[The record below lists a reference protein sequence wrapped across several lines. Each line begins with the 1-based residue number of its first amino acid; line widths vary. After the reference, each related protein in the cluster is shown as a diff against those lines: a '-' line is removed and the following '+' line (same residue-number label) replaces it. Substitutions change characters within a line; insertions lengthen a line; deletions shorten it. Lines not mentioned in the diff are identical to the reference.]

1 MTTTAAR
8 SVGSHRRPP
17 ERRFVPWVAVAAR
30 LVLGGVWIGAG
41 VAKVTALD
49 ESVRAVRAYR
59 LLPDVIAQPV
69 GAGLPLVEI
78 VLGVL
83 LLVGLGVR
91 TSAIVSALLMAAF
104 VIGISSAWARGLRID
119 CGCFGSG
126 GQLAEGADPTYG
138 WELARDGALLI
149 LAVFLAARPP
159 GRLALDGL
167 FAARKEIV

>member
-1 MTTTAAR
+1 MTTTSR
-8 SVGSHRRPP
+8 STGLHRRQP
-17 ERRFVPWVAVAAR
+17 EPLLGPWVALAAR

-59 LLPDVIAQPV
+59 LLPDVIAQPL

-78 VLGVL
+78 VLGAL
-83 LLVGLGVR
+83 LLIGFGVR
-91 TSAIVSALLMAAF
+91 ASAIASALLMTAF
-104 VIGISSAWARGLRID
+104 VIGIASSWARGLRID

-126 GQLAEGADPTYG
+126 GHLAEGADPTYD
-138 WELARDGALLI
+138 WELARDGALLV